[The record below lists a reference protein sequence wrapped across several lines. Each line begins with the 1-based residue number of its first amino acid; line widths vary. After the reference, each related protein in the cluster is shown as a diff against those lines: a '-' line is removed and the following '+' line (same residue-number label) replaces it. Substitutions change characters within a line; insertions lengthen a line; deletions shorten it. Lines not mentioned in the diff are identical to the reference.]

1 MVTYVLD
8 ASAVLRYLDDEA
20 GAQRVSEIIKV
31 HLAGRCEVAISALH
45 WGEIAGII
53 HKVHGSDAMDLAL
66 SRLNAF
72 GFQIRSEEHTSELQS
87 HSFISYAV
95 FCLKKK

>member
-20 GAQRVSEIIKV
+20 GAARVSEIIKS
-31 HLAGRCEVAISALH
+31 HLAGNCEVVISALH

-66 SRLNAF
+66 SRLSASVF
-72 GFQIRSEEHTSELQS
+72 KLSQPQRIVRSALR
-87 HSFISYAV
+87 
-95 FCLKKK
+95 